1 MTSFP
6 EADSKDCIELLE
18 QSIPFL
24 DSLSEEMKINYV
36 QPDYFKN
43 IVIPL
48 SAYLLNLPQKKEPY
62 FIGLSGGQG
71 SGKTT
76 LSDFIQLV
84 LSTVSKKSV
93 TGFSID
99 DIYKSP
105 GEREK
110 QSRKIHPL
118 CKVRGVPGTHDVQMG
133 LKVLESLCNASEE
146 TLTPIPSFSKPLDRH
161 KPTEDWKVFQGRPD
175 FIFFDGWCAG
185 ARPISEKEW
194 KPPMNDLEKEEDPN
208 GVWSKWSNK
217 ELAGDYQDLFRRFD
231 LLLMIKVPGIE
242 YVYKSRWLQEQT
254 LEKTL
259 KDPELRDKIMTK
271 EEVYRF
277 VMHYER
283 LTHYILEEMPSFS
296 DMVLER
302 DEEFNFS
309 IIKTP

>member
-194 KPPMNDLEKEEDPN
+194 KPPMNELEKEEDPN

>member
-1 MTSFP
+1 M
-6 EADSKDCIELLE
+6 
-18 QSIPFL
+18 
-24 DSLSEEMKINYV
+24 
-36 QPDYFKN
+36 
-43 IVIPL
+43 
-48 SAYLLNLPQKKEPY
+48 
-62 FIGLSGGQG
+62 
-71 SGKTT
+71 
-76 LSDFIQLV
+76 
-84 LSTVSKKSV
+84 
-93 TGFSID
+93 
-99 DIYKSP
+99 
-105 GEREK
+105 
-110 QSRKIHPL
+110 
-118 CKVRGVPGTHDVQMG
+118 
-133 LKVLESLCNASEE
+133 
-146 TLTPIPSFSKPLDRH
+146 DRH

-283 LTHYILEEMPSFS
+283 LTQQAIGLIDGETDFIANLANLSALLNMELDDINWVGFYLFKEKSFCNRT
-296 DMVLER
+296 VL
-302 DEEFNFS
+302 FCAYPAAHFFFLIS
-309 IIKTP
+309 Q

>member
-1 MTSFP
+1 MIDFP
-6 EADSKDCIELLE
+6 QADDKDCLELLE
-18 QSIPFL
+18 ESEPFL
-24 DSLSEEMKINYV
+24 ESLSNEMKIDCVHPN
-36 QPDYFKN
+36 YFKE

-48 SAYLLNLPQKKEPY
+48 TLYLRNLPDREEPY
-62 FIGLSGGQG
+62 FIGLNGGQG

-76 LSDFIQLV
+76 LSDFIQAV
-84 LSTVSKKSV
+84 LSRVSRKSV

-99 DIYKSP
+99 DIYKTTE
-105 GEREK
+105 EREK
-110 QSRKIHPL
+110 QSIEIHPL

-133 LKVLESLCNASEE
+133 LEVLDRLCGANEE

-161 KPTEDWKVFQGRPD
+161 KPKEEWKVFKGRPD
-175 FIFFDGWCAG
+175 YIFFDAWCAG
-185 ARPISEKEW
+185 ARPISERNW
-194 KPPMNDLEKEEDPN
+194 KPPLNALEKEEDPE

-217 ELAGDYQDLFRRFD
+217 ELSGDYQDLFRRFD

-242 YVYKSRWLQEQT
+242 YVYESRWLQEQT
-254 LEKTL
+254 LAKTIV
-259 KDPELRDKIMTK
+259 DPELKDKIMTK

-283 LTHYILEEMPSFS
+283 LTHYILEEMPAFS
-296 DMVLER
+296 DIVLQR